1 MKKVST
7 TKLSSRGQVVI
18 PEEIRKR
25 MKLDPGTQFVVL
37 GEGDVVILKA
47 IQAPSMEQ
55 FDELVA
61 QARAAAQEAGM
72 RPEDVVE
79 AIEKVRRSG

>member
-25 MKLDPGTQFVVL
+25 MKLDPGTQLAVL

-47 IQAPSMEQ
+47 IQAPSMDQ
-55 FDELVA
+55 FDPLVER
-61 QARAAAQEAGM
+61 ARAAAQDAGM
-72 RPEDVVE
+72 RPDDVAE
-79 AIEKVRRSG
+79 AIETVRRSG